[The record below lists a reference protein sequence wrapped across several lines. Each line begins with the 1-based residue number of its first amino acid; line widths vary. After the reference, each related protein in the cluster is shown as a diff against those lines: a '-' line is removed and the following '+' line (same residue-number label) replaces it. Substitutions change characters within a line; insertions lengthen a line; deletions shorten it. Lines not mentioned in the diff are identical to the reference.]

1 MTIDGSYFFTDELDD
16 LVLASAV
23 EPILSPHLRD
33 RSPDEGEPIEGET
46 LSEDVLR
53 VIRSWLGV

>member
-16 LVLASAV
+16 VVLAV
-23 EPILSPHLRD
+23 EPIRSPRLRD
-33 RSPDEGEPIEGET
+33 RAPDEGDPIEGES
-46 LSEDVLR
+46 LPEDVLR